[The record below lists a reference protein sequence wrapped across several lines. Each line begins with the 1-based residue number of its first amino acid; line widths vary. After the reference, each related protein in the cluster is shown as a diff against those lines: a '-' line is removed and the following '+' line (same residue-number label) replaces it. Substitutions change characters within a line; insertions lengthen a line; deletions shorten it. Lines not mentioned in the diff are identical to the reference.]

1 MNRLSNKNQ
10 TIRNPTEPIS
20 FTKVKSYF
28 HFFIIIFLFL
38 KTITNTSLNSKDDSD
53 RRTQIPK
60 IQSSS
65 SDEKVVISF
74 VNDQY
79 RKRARSPSPPPI
91 IRRLNNTSI
100 QPAQHSSTLPRRN
113 LDDHYEPSIKR
124 NTSLRNTITDKEPKT
139 SLKRTSTGAAVSTQ
153 VISIIV

>member
-1 MNRLSNKNQ
+1 MNSR
-10 TIRNPTEPIS
+10 
-20 FTKVKSYF
+20 
-28 HFFIIIFLFL
+28 
-38 KTITNTSLNSKDDSD
+38 DDSD
-53 RRTQIPK
+53 RRTQVPK

-65 SDEKVVISF
+65 SEEKVVISF

-100 QPAQHSSTLPRRN
+100 QPVSTLSRRN
-113 LDDHYEPSIKR
+113 LDEHDDHYEPSIKR

-139 SLKRTSTGAAVSTQ
+139 SLKRTSTGAAVSIQ
-153 VISIIV
+153 VISIIVQISSL